1 MAASTYVV
9 RLIDCQKKAGGVEGN
24 ADKVLANLKVWYTSV
39 CQTASS
45 GGAAWTADVQWLD
58 APPSSVPGQA
68 AEHPLTVN
76 MLLFFVPSPRSS
88 VITLHPQ
95 WSKITLPAL
104 SDTDILGQTVTSGV
118 VSGGRRGAAT
128 IGISEIYIS
137 RCREADSTRTIMNL
151 SRIAFHESMHNQLNL
166 SNDMHRGGTGF
177 RADPPIGNSPDGANL
192 KAMAA
197 AIPTL
202 VPQWID
208 GFQAWKSN
216 SEDPLGRP

>member
-118 VSGGRRGAAT
+118 VCRVVDAGRQRSGSARSIFRAAAKRT
-128 IGISEIYIS
+128 
-137 RCREADSTRTIMNL
+137 ARTIINL

-177 RADPPIGNSPDGANL
+177 PC
-192 KAMAA
+192 
-197 AIPTL
+197 
-202 VPQWID
+202 
-208 GFQAWKSN
+208 
-216 SEDPLGRP
+216 